1 VAVCTVAALAV
12 FPVMVADPLAAA
24 AAVDD
29 ELELPE
35 AEAMVTPAMVPARAT
50 AIAAIVM
57 RGCLMVPLSVWR
69 VDEDVASSC
78 AAR

>member
-12 FPVMVADPLAAA
+12 FPAMVLDPLADAA
-24 AAVDD
+24 VVDD

-35 AEAMVTPAMVPARAT
+35 AEAMVTPPMVPARAT
-50 AIAAIVM
+50 AIAATVM
-57 RGCLMVPLSVWR
+57 RGCLMVPLSVWH
-69 VDEDVASSC
+69 VDEDVASNC

>member
-12 FPVMVADPLAAA
+12 FPAPVTDPLADAA
-24 AAVDD
+24 ALDD

-35 AEAMVTPAMVPARAT
+35 TEAMVNPPTVPARAT

-69 VDEDVASSC
+69 VDEDVASNC